1 MPILQMAKGFKECNL
16 VRAQNLDLEKRNKE
30 LAEQNETLK
39 KALETTKDEFSQKIG
54 EREKN
59 FKEQFAKVV
68 AVIKVEIEKFKLYA
82 EQKKAEILRKNMEI
96 VELKNTLKAK
106 TRTAESD
113 QSKLLILESKLV
125 EESGRAETAAAESA
139 NLRSTVDRWEK
150 EYNKLAADFDKNLES
165 SNEIKLAVKN
175 LRKLASRPS
184 RTRRIDT
191 SRCPDKEISTS
202 FGSHQHSSTSIEGKA
217 AE

>member
-1 MPILQMAKGFKECNL
+1 MQS
-16 VRAQNLDLEKRNKE
+16 
-30 LAEQNETLK
+30 K
-39 KALETTKDEFSQKIG
+39 KK
-54 EREKN
+54 
-59 FKEQFAKVV
+59 
-68 AVIKVEIEKFKLYA
+68 
-82 EQKKAEILRKNMEI
+82 QKKVEILRKNMEI

-106 TRTAESD
+106 TRTAESE

-184 RTRRIDT
+184 RRRRIDT
-191 SRCPDKEISTS
+191 SRGPDEEISAS
-202 FGSHQHSSTSIEGKA
+202 FGSPQHSSTSIEGKVA
-217 AE
+217 